1 MMARGLCA
9 GMLLVTLVVACG
21 EGGSVVGEFRMQGL
35 TMTPTLP
42 DGTALDAIDYG
53 GNRPERG
60 DIIIFR
66 SSTYP
71 DRSFVKRVIGIPG
84 DTVEVSETT
93 GEVRL
98 NGDLLDEPYA
108 SGATEC
114 IETCEWTLPPAFSD
128 EAQGRCGSNACY
140 FVMGDNRADP
150 GDSADS
156 RRGWLVTS
164 ESIVGRVEV
173 KH

>member
-1 MMARGLCA
+1 MMARDLFACT
-9 GMLLVTLVVACG
+9 LFVTLAVACG
-21 EGGSVVGEFRMQGL
+21 GGGSVVGEFRMEGL
-35 TMTPTLP
+35 TMSPTLA
-42 DGTALDAIDYG
+42 DGTMLKAIDYG
-53 GNRPERG
+53 GQRPERG
-60 DIIIFR
+60 DIIVFR

-71 DRSFVKRVIGIPG
+71 DRTFVKRVVGLPG

-108 SGATEC
+108 AGATEC
-114 IETCEWTLPPAFSD
+114 IETCEWSLPSAYSE
-128 EAQGRCGSNACY
+128 EAQERCGSDACY
-140 FVMGDNRADP
+140 FVMGDNRDDP

-156 RRGWLVTS
+156 RRGWLVTT

-173 KH
+173 KS

>member
-1 MMARGLCA
+1 MMARGLCIA
-9 GMLLVTLVVACG
+9 MFLVALAVACG
-21 EGGSVVGEFRMQGL
+21 GGGSVVGEFQMEGL
-35 TMTPTLP
+35 TMSPTLA
-42 DGTALDAIDYG
+42 DGTLLYAIDYG
-53 GNRPERG
+53 GQRPERG
-60 DIIIFR
+60 DIIVFR

-98 NGDLLDEPYA
+98 NGDSLDEPYTG
-108 SGATEC
+108 GATEC
-114 IETCEWTLPPAFSD
+114 IETCEWTLPPAYSD
-128 EAQGRCGSNACY
+128 EAQERCGSNACY
-140 FVMGDNRADP
+140 FVMGDNRGDP

-164 ESIVGRVEV
+164 ESIVGRAEV
-173 KH
+173 KS

>member
-9 GMLLVTLVVACG
+9 GMFLVALVVACG
-21 EGGSVVGEFRMQGL
+21 GGGSVVGEFRMQGL
-35 TMTPTLP
+35 TMAPTLA
-42 DGTALDAIDYG
+42 DGTALKAFDYG
-53 GNRPERG
+53 GQRPERG
-60 DIIIFR
+60 DIIVFR

-71 DRSFVKRVIGIPG
+71 DRGFVKRVIGLPG

-98 NGDLLDEPYA
+98 NGDLLDEPYTG
-108 SGATEC
+108 GATEC
-114 IETCEWTLPPAFSD
+114 IETCEWTLPPAYSE
-128 EAQGRCGSNACY
+128 EAQERCGSNACY
-140 FVMGDNRADP
+140 FVMGDNREDP

-164 ESIVGRVEV
+164 EGIVGRVEV
-173 KH
+173 KG

>member
-9 GMLLVTLVVACG
+9 GMFVVALAIACG
-21 EGGSVVGEFRMQGL
+21 GGGSVVGEFQMEGL
-35 TMTPTLP
+35 TMAPTLA
-42 DGTALDAIDYG
+42 DGTMLKAIDYG
-53 GNRPERG
+53 GQRPERG
-60 DIIIFR
+60 DIIVFR

-71 DRSFVKRVIGIPG
+71 DRTFVKRVIGLPG
-84 DTVEVSETT
+84 DTVEVSEST

-98 NGDLLDEPYA
+98 NGDLLEEQYA

-114 IETCEWTLPPAFSD
+114 IETCDWSLPLSYSE
-128 EAQGRCGSNACY
+128 EAQERCGSDACY
-140 FVMGDNRADP
+140 FVMGDNRDDP

-156 RRGWLVTS
+156 RRGWLVTT

-173 KH
+173 KS